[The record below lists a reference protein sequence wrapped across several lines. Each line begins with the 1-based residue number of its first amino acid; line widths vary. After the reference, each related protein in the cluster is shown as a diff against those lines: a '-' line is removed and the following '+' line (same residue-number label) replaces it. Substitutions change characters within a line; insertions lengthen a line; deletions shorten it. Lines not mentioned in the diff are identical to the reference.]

1 MTVHELF
8 AVQRDQNKLKSLRLE
23 LTEHENFN
31 PYKGGAVSGM
41 PREQNSGK
49 NYQEWYAAEKDRIE
63 RETAYYQE
71 KIQEDRRRIEKFIQ
85 DAPYPECDI
94 IRFRVINELGWYEI
108 GEMLNM
114 DRRTASRRFYEYIRS
129 KNLPAMPAGDVI

>member
-1 MTVHELF
+1 LF

-41 PREQNSGK
+41 PREHNSGK

-94 IRFRVINELGWYEI
+94 IRFRVINDLSWFEI
-108 GEMLNM
+108 GELVGYS
-114 DRRTASRRFYEYIRS
+114 RTQVMRRFYKYI
-129 KNLPAMPAGDVI
+129 KCTQCTDGM